1 MSRGRET
8 GRGWRFFQTLSKPPE
23 ETWPQGAVHHGSR
36 IVLLLLVAAAITA
49 MFPPRVQVNVAS
61 HPLDSVPDEA
71 MIARTPF
78 AVLKGADDL
87 LQEQDEAADA
97 VPPTFS
103 FRQDAADSMVAKLGR
118 FFAEVER
125 TAQRGGA
132 VEVGEFLA
140 QVGISATAAQV
151 SILVEVGVLTE
162 LRDAAIGAVREA
174 LPRGVIDVSDA
185 DVLTTTRITVRGEE
199 GVETTREVSE
209 ILLSGEFYQH
219 GVDRLGRVPPDQA
232 DLFRNILV
240 RHFESSL
247 VQEVV
252 ATRMDRNRA
261 RDSVDQIKEDFVAGE
276 TVIAAHER
284 IREEDVER
292 LEAYQRQLQVEG
304 LAPVEGFEF
313 LPILG
318 AGLLSLL
325 LLGLFWLHVFFYRR
339 EIYTNFRWFFLLAAL
354 VVAYFV
360 LALVIVRQD
369 FATEALPIAF
379 VALAVAVLWDSRL
392 ALVLVLL
399 LAALTSAQAPFQEFD
414 VFLVTLVGGAAAAIS
429 VRAVRRRA
437 QTWIFIAIITAA
449 YACALLALA
458 MMAQEVSGGTLISMA
473 WAAGNA
479 TTSGILA
486 MGFIPVFE
494 WFTGITTDQT
504 LLEWADPNRPLLKR
518 LSLEAPGTYAHTI
531 SVANLAEAAATAIG
545 ANGLLCRVGVY
556 YHDVGKVL
564 KPQYFIENLPS
575 GRNPHDKLK
584 PDTSAAI
591 VREHVIEGLRL
602 AEEEKVPSVI
612 RNFIPEHHGTQKI
625 GFFYEKAK
633 EEEEEGEEL
642 RLEDFS
648 YPGPR
653 PASRETAIALLA
665 DSVESATRALQDP
678 TQDRIRE
685 LIDTIVE
692 GKMSDHQLD
701 EAPLTLSEIA
711 QIREQFLKVLCGMH
725 HQRIDYPATKH
736 LTEAQDE
743 DAPPSEP
750 EPDEK
755 E

>member
-1 MSRGRET
+1 MSRGKET
-8 GRGWRFFQTLSKPPE
+8 GPAWRFFQTLSKPPGE
-23 ETWPQGAVHHGSR
+23 MWPQGAVHHGSR
-36 IVLLLLVAAAITA
+36 ILLLLLVAAAITA
-49 MFPPRVQVNVAS
+49 MFPPRVQVNVTS
-61 HPLDSVPDEA
+61 HPLDSVLDEA
-71 MIARTPF
+71 VIASIPF
-78 AVLKGADDL
+78 ALLKGADDL
-87 LQEQDEAADA
+87 QREQDEAAA
-97 VPPTFS
+97 GVPPTFS
-103 FRQDAADSMVAKLGR
+103 FREEAMDSMVAKLGR
-118 FFAEVER
+118 FFDEVDR

-140 QVGISATAAQV
+140 QVGVRATEAQV
-151 SILVEVGVLTE
+151 SLLVEREVLIE
-162 LRDAAIGAVREA
+162 LRDAAIGAVRQL
-174 LPRGVIDVSDA
+174 LPRGVIDISDA

-199 GVETTREVSE
+199 GVETTREVSD
-209 ILLSGEFYQH
+209 ILLSGEFYQQ

-232 DLFRNILV
+232 NLFRNILV

-261 RDSVDQIKEDFVAGE
+261 RDSVDEIKEDFVAGE

-284 IREEDVER
+284 IREEDLER
-292 LEAYQRQLQVEG
+292 LEAYQRQLQAQG
-304 LAPVEGFEF
+304 RAPVEGFEF
-313 LPILG
+313 FPILG

-339 EIYTNFRWFFLLAAL
+339 EIYTNFRWFFLLAVL

-360 LALVIVRQD
+360 LALVIVRQE

-379 VALAVAVLWDSRL
+379 VALGVAVLWDSRL
-392 ALVLVLL
+392 ALVLVLI
-399 LAALTSAQAPFQEFD
+399 LAALTAAQAPFQEFD

-437 QTWIFIAIITAA
+437 QTWIFIAIITAT
-449 YACALLALA
+449 YAGALLALA
-458 MMAQEVSGGTLISMA
+458 MMAQDVGGDTLTSMA

-479 TTSGILA
+479 TVSGILA
-486 MGFIPVFE
+486 LGFIPVFE

-531 SVANLAEAAATAIG
+531 NVANLAEAAATAIG

-584 PDTSAAI
+584 PETSAAI

-612 RNFIPEHHGTQKI
+612 RDFIPEHHGTQKI

-633 EEEEEGEEL
+633 EEAGGEEL
-642 RLEDFS
+642 SLEDFS

-653 PASRETAIALLA
+653 PASQETTIALLA

-678 TQDRIRE
+678 TQDRIRK
-685 LIDTIVE
+685 LIDTIVD
-692 GKMSDHQLD
+692 GKMKDHQLD
-701 EAPLTLSEIA
+701 DAPLTLSEIS

-743 DAPPSEP
+743 DTQP